1 MIAAAIAAA
10 VVLAIVA
17 GFNDGG
23 NLFALSAASRTI
35 PPGRA
40 VLLIV
45 IGAFAGPFLFGT
57 AVAQTTGSG
66 VADYAT
72 IGAAQ
77 LFAAIIGAI
86 ATVSATFAARVPTS
100 ISAALFASMVGALWS
115 GPGLGAVHWQGVEL
129 VAFSLVGSVVIG
141 VAAGAFAYAIIAWVL
156 ARVHRSTGERIVA
169 LQHVTTLALAMAY
182 GANDLERTAGLLG
195 AAVSTGRLVI
205 PIWTFVVAG
214 VAFVSGLIFGGGR
227 IARTIGGKLFSI
239 RPQSALATEAASAAT
254 VIGSSL
260 LGGPLS
266 TTAVAAS
273 ALIGVG
279 AVVNPRAIHW
289 RAAAQ
294 IVMAWIVTVPAALA
308 AGALAGLVIRSV

>member
-1 MIAAAIAAA
+1 MIAAAVAAA
-10 VVLAIVA
+10 VILAIIA

-35 PPGRA
+35 PPGRSL
-40 VLLIV
+40 LLI
-45 IGAFAGPFLFGT
+45 IAGAFAGPFLFGT

-66 VADYAT
+66 LADYAT
-72 IGAAQ
+72 VGPAQ
-77 LFAAIIGAI
+77 LFAAIIAAI

-115 GPGLGAVHWQGVEL
+115 GPGLGAIHWRGVQL
-129 VAFSLVGSVVIG
+129 VAFALVGSVVIG
-141 VAAGAFAYAIIAWVL
+141 AAAGAFTYSAIAWVL
-156 ARVHRSTGERIVA
+156 ARVHRPTGERIVA

-195 AAVSTGRLVI
+195 AAVSTDKFAI

-214 VAFVSGLIFGGGR
+214 IAFVIGLIVGGGR

-254 VIGSSL
+254 IIGSSL

-273 ALIGVG
+273 ALMGVG
-279 AVVNPRAIHW
+279 AAVNPRAIHW
-289 RAAAQ
+289 RAAAH
-294 IVMAWIVTVPAALA
+294 IVMAWLVTVPAALA
-308 AGALAGLVIRSV
+308 AGALAGLVVRSV

>member
-1 MIAAAIAAA
+1 MIAAAVTAA
-10 VVLAIVA
+10 VALAVIA

-35 PPGRA
+35 PPIRSF
-40 VLLIV
+40 VLIV
-45 IGAFAGPFLFGT
+45 AGVFAGPFVFGT

-77 LFAAIIGAI
+77 LFAAILGAI
-86 ATVSATFAARVPTS
+86 ATVAVTFAARVPTS

-115 GPGLGAVHWQGVEL
+115 GPGLAAVHWRGVEL
-129 VAFSLVGSVVIG
+129 VAFSLVGSVFIG
-141 VAAGAFAYAIIAWVL
+141 AAAGGIAYAAIKWLL

-169 LQHVTTLALAMAY
+169 LQNLTTLALAMAY
-182 GANDLERTAGLLG
+182 GSNDLERTAGLLG
-195 AAVSTGRLVI
+195 AAVSAGKFSAPV
-205 PIWTFVVAG
+205 WTFVVAG
-214 VAFVSGLIFGGGR
+214 VAFVFGLVAGGGR
-227 IARTIGGKLFSI
+227 IARTVGGKLFSI
-239 RPQSALATEAASAAT
+239 RPHSALAAEASSAAT

-266 TTAVAAS
+266 TTAVAGS

-279 AVVNPRAIHW
+279 AAVNSRAIHW

-294 IVMAWIVTVPAALA
+294 IVMAWVVTVPAALV
-308 AGALAGLVIRSV
+308 AGALAGLLVRWF